1 MLLFIVTF
9 RFWLLVVAIVASVIL
24 FSYFYKKWEE
34 RRLRREVLNILSY
47 LPLTD
52 TENDFDFDSDNTMYV
67 PLHDIFCRAAYY
79 SRQQRELHSKFQPTP
94 DNRRRTVAYVASAQI
109 CRCRCRSSSIT
120 GLRVHGK

>member
-67 PLHDIFCRAAYY
+67 PLHDIGYIKGRTTTT
-79 SRQQRELHSKFQPTP
+79 SNNNSSGIKF
-94 DNRRRTVAYVASAQI
+94 DDGL
-109 CRCRCRSSSIT
+109 IT
-120 GLRVHGK
+120 